1 MDGIGG
7 GGGSIRRDGL
17 CQPGFHLVDFSWN
30 VFDMDCLV
38 HIDDAKSSQIFILLL
53 SLKT

>member
-1 MDGIGG
+1 MGGIGG

-17 CQPGFHLVDFSWN
+17 RQPGFHLVDSLRN

-38 HIDDAKSSQIFILLL
+38 HIDDAKSPQIFILLL